1 MRVKGDIPDEKSLST
16 EKYPYVRRFMRRRHV
31 LRCDWSELHI
41 PKNTNV
47 IHVTSQS
54 HVNVLFCENVRRLSI
69 HIQMAEA
76 IQETGKYMLT
86 PGIEMTILILVN
98 RPEGN
103 SSRTMDDVRYGF
115 LSTLDHLPC
124 DVIRTLWTIQSL
136 DISDTNRD
144 GCHSEEMLRQAQH
157 LLELVRQ
164 EHSRLNFE
172 KQELERFSQIKARYD
187 GHLKKQ
193 PKLKP
198 LPHHKPIKIKITMKS
213 RYPEAEREQK
223 LIQQEHVNHDKT
235 QNPEAEMYCFC
246 RDVSYGPMVACDN
259 ESCAIEWFHYPC
271 VGLSAAPKPNEKWFC
286 SDMCRKQYSNHRK
299 KSKKRKRR

>member
-1 MRVKGDIPDEKSLST
+1 MWLVRT
-16 EKYPYVRRFMRRRHV
+16 PY
-31 LRCDWSELHI
+31 
-41 PKNTNV
+41 PKNINV
-47 IHVTSQS
+47 IHVTGTC
-54 HVNVLFCENVRRLSI
+54 HVNVFLLGKRKTSFHSYPYGKSHSRKS
-69 HIQMAEA
+69 
-76 IQETGKYMLT
+76 KYMLT
-86 PGIEMTILILVN
+86 PRIELTILVLVN
-98 RPEGN
+98 RLEGN
-103 SSRTMDDVRYGF
+103 SSRTMEDVRYGF

-136 DISDTNRD
+136 DIGDTNRD

-187 GHLKKQ
+187 SHLKKQ

-235 QNPEAEMYCFC
+235 HKPETETYCFC

-299 KSKKRKRR
+299 KSKRRKRWWRPRRLFSASPEK